1 MPGDAAIPSD
11 VGSPGGGTSAE
22 QLHEMVERV
31 AKAVTSL
38 LGEGSAG
45 VVTPGDASSLFIS
58 AVRLYAGQS
67 AAGHRGP
74 SGAELAVTP
83 TEAVTAAAA
92 LLRSQQLTPFEF
104 AIWYSEYGANGG
116 MEEEP

>member
-1 MPGDAAIPSD
+1 MSGDAA
-11 VGSPGGGTSAE
+11 SPAESPSAE
-22 QLHEMVERV
+22 QLHELVERV
-31 AKAVTSL
+31 GAAVASV

-45 VVTPGDASSLFIS
+45 AVAPGDASSLFMS

-104 AIWYSEYGANGG
+104 AIWYSENGATGG